1 MTRINGFDDT
11 DGVENRL
18 VYDTRPCISL
28 RRNEIALCNRP
39 DPGGQDSGTELGA
52 DLLAIRVP

>member
-1 MTRINGFDDT
+1 
-11 DGVENRL
+11 
-18 VYDTRPCISL
+18 
-28 RRNEIALCNRP
+28 LCNRP